1 MRRFQHSLT
10 PVDTINGIGETLF
23 HSDHDVVDGE
33 RVWVRSV
40 GCEFVYRRGSGLVAN
55 GSFIIA
61 SAFGDGVWVRSTDT
75 SDVSWLAQ
83 LTWYIDPTNGD
94 DENSGIDAS
103 HPIKTDFERQMR
115 MRPGPEW
122 FAGEY
127 HLYYL
132 NDVPATDPVRI
143 TGQRNRSSTI
153 FLHGS
158 ATAGHGVAPALYTNT
173 VDAHTDYD
181 RATNVP
187 VDITSNAL
195 PVSWTAS
202 GLLNKRFR
210 QTTGPNVGAMGWI
223 VKDLGAKAARTS
235 QWSIQDTFTG
245 GIDPNI
251 ALAVPPTPTNTET
264 IVVEDLTAIDQL
276 LIGVQATDD
285 ESVNHEGFGVVA
297 ESLAIGIAPGGWGLQ
312 VLNGDCALF
321 EGCDINFILGS
332 TGPSGNATFVNCKLR
347 APWFY
352 GQQASCWGGYAIG
365 SPVVYNGF
373 VNFDCDFMSQGADV
387 SVLAGRVTIGT
398 MCVFD
403 SASLGLSVAGGQ
415 VRVRPGVWV
424 GKVNELLWGAGNTT
438 YGVGVDP
445 GCELGM
451 SATAQTNSTL
461 TGTSGNILIA
471 GAATANAWDTG
482 TSTFIA
488 PARAASWANLVAA
501 VGAGGFDNNMVS
513 PASGAAITL

>member
-202 GLLNKRFR
+202 GLVGKRFR
-210 QTTGPNVGAMGWI
+210 QTTGANVGAMGWI
-223 VKDLGAKAARTS
+223 VSDLGAKAARTS

-245 GIDPNI
+245 GLVPNI
-251 ALAVPPTPTNTET
+251 IGGPPPTPTNTDT
-264 IVVEDLTAIDQL
+264 ITVEDLRAIDQL
-276 LIGVQATDD
+276 LIDVQSTEDL
-285 ESVNHEGFGVVA
+285 SVNHMGYGVVA
-297 ESLAIGIAPGGWGLQ
+297 ESLEIGLGTNGWGLQ
-312 VLNGDCALF
+312 MMSGDSVLF
-321 EGCDINFILGS
+321 EGCDIDLIAGT
-332 TGPSGNATFVNCKLR
+332 TGHGGQMTFVNCRLR
-347 APWFY
+347 LPWFY
-352 GQQASCWGGYAIG
+352 GQRAFCWGGYASGG
-365 SPVVYNGF
+365 SAMVYDGA
-373 VNFDCDFMSQGADV
+373 VDFDCDFMVQG
-387 SVLAGRVTIGT
+387 SSIQVLGGNVTIGVAC
-398 MCVFD
+398 MFD
-403 SASLGLSVAGGQ
+403 SSASGLSVQGGQ
-415 VRVRPGVWV
+415 TVVRAGRWIGFVTGW
-424 GKVNELLWGAGNTT
+424 LWGNGNTT
-438 YGVGVDP
+438 YGVSVAAGSK
-445 GCELGM
+445 M
-451 SATAQTNSTL
+451 RMTAASQAVSTL
-461 TGTSGNILIA
+461 TGGTLDIEIA
-471 GAATANAWDTG
+471 GAATANAWTVI
-482 TSTFIA
+482 TATYTAPIA
-488 PARAASWANLVAA
+488 TTWALLNTNVAGGGFEGNMIDPASRAAL
-501 VGAGGFDNNMVS
+501 
-513 PASGAAITL
+513 TL